1 MDYREVDQAE
11 YDRKLRM
18 VIVGS
23 EGLHAD
29 SQDIGDGRATIGWG
43 YTFNRDNNVAIW
55 RESGIDLTR
64 EQWQTLAA
72 IDAAPANDRTRVG
85 LTFSRRLDEA
95 ESDQLLRA
103 SMSEYEGPANSLQ
116 MPQSDERIALV
127 SLAYNRGVGMLNG
140 IPRSNVP
147 EHPVMEAIRDGDRAE
162 AWFQMRYNCWGSNNE
177 AEAGLRKRR
186 FAEAQVF
193 SLYDDPNNVTVDEA
207 RNVYRMYQLHRDEI
221 DRVEREFGVTADG
234 EVARQNRIA
243 QANRDYP
250 ALIDEY
256 GNVPNIADAL
266 APARTVLLREL
277 RQEYPDLAD
286 RLTDASFN
294 AGRIYLD
301 PDRDLQNRNDVDRQ
315 YPIDTNNGR
324 TNNRNAALRREQ
336 GNSTAA
342 EVDTGHAAT
351 IDSQRISRGQNP
363 QEIASNDLLV
373 GRDGNDVLRSHRGD
387 DILIGGQGH
396 DRMEGGQGRDTYVI
410 GAGDTVLDSD
420 GGGEVRWG
428 GQRLTGGARLATD
441 PENVYRSE
449 DGRFTYALEGGNLA
463 ITDTLATDQAL
474 RERAVIENFQSG
486 QLGITLTGPTQGN
499 QAFQLPTDL
508 RDKTHPGHAT
518 FARTLGEVHRME
530 DSRGIPHGLHS
541 EQVAAALLI
550 EAGRSRQSITNVE
563 MDKDGQVHGIER
575 HSVYEPEKRVEVN
588 AQQALSRTMEQY
600 AAQWAQDRSPHYVSN
615 APASQR
621 TWEQEQALKLL
632 PPGDRQMFDR
642 IRGATPAH
650 ISDDTVA
657 SALYAAK
664 KNSVDD
670 ANKIAGVG
678 MMGDR
683 LWVNGTTPGFRGDV
697 DVSQPSPSLQ
707 ETAQQT
713 LAFNQQQALTQQQ
726 EEVQRQQHSQDAA
739 MRMA

>member
-29 SQDIGDGRATIGWG
+29 AQDIGDGRATIGWG

-55 RESGIDLTR
+55 RESGIHLTR

-85 LTFSRRLDEA
+85 LTFSRQLDAA

-186 FAEAQVF
+186 FAEALVF
-193 SLYDDPNNVTVDEA
+193 GLYDDPNNVTVDEA

-221 DRVEREFGVTADG
+221 DRVERGFGVTADG

-250 ALIDEY
+250 ALVNEY

-277 RQEYPDLAD
+277 RQEHPDLAD

-301 PDRDLQNRNDVDRQ
+301 PDRDLRNRDEVDRQ
-315 YPIDTNNGR
+315 YPTDTNNSR
-324 TNNRNAALRREQ
+324 ANSRNVALRREQ
-336 GNSTAA
+336 GNSTTTD
-342 EVDTGHAAT
+342 VDPSHAAT
-351 IDSQRISRGQNP
+351 IDSQRMSRVQNP

-373 GRDGNDVLRSHRGD
+373 GGDGNDALRAHRGD
-387 DILIGGQGH
+387 DILIGGQGR
-396 DRMEGGQGRDTYVI
+396 DRMEGGHGHDTYVI
-410 GAGDTVLDSD
+410 SAGDTVLDSD
-420 GGGEVRWG
+420 GVGEVRWG
-428 GQRLTGGARLATD
+428 GQRLTGGVQSATG
-441 PENVYRSE
+441 PENTYRSE
-449 DGRFTYALEGGNLA
+449 DGRFAYTLEGGNLA
-463 ITDTLATDQAL
+463 ITVNLAADQAL
-474 RERAVIENFQSG
+474 RERAVIENFQNG
-486 QLGITLTGPTQGN
+486 QLGIDLTGPTRGV

-508 RDKTHPGHAT
+508 RDKAHPGNAV
-518 FARTLGEVHRME
+518 FQRTLGEVHRME
-530 DSRGIPHGLHS
+530 DARGIPHGPHS
-541 EQVAAALLI
+541 EQVAAALLV
-550 EAGRSRQSITNVE
+550 EAGRNRQSITNVE
-563 MDKDGQVHGIER
+563 MGKDSQVHGIER

-600 AAQWAQDRSPHYVSN
+600 ATQWAQDRSPHYRSST
-615 APASQR
+615 PAAQR
-621 TWEQEQALKLL
+621 TVEQEQALTLL

-650 ISDDTVA
+650 ISDNTVA
-657 SALYAAK
+657 SALYSAK
-664 KNSVDD
+664 KNGVDD
-670 ANKIAGVG
+670 ASKIAGVG

-683 LWVNGTTPGFRGDV
+683 LVVNGTTPGFRGEV
-697 DVSQPSPSLQ
+697 DVSQPAPSLQ

-726 EEVQRQQHSQDAA
+726 EEALRQQRGQDAA
-739 MRMA
+739 VRMV